1 MITESRGQKKVT
13 SHPLT
18 WFSFIYRQARDFAHH
33 RPLGASKS
41 PLDSACARGR
51 QVERLCV
58 FAACGLW
65 LTACVLQPAYAGD
78 LDQTLAPSNDD
89 TRMYTLEQIYDVSSG
104 DTGTKPDKP
113 SGGFGEPSSGPGSTM
128 HTTDNIMD
136 KLAAGVTTAAAG
148 DVLTG
153 KTVITR
159 GSGTG
164 ETLTT
169 GTMPDKEGDN
179 ASTGSSVDGTT
190 LKLTAPTG
198 FYDGDDT
205 VTKQDDDFTAG
216 NIKKDVN
223 IFGVTGTLA
232 GGSTGLPKTGQYQ
245 NYRAGDDQTHG
256 NPAGA
261 YDIGLPQGEGTWD
274 NYWDARFTD
283 NGDNTV
289 TDNATGL
296 MWIKDHVAMGTIGG
310 VNWAGTMTW
319 NNAIDN
325 CLNLDYAGH
334 TDWRLPNAYELF
346 SICLLENGTIPYGGN
361 PSGIKAAGAPYINQ
375 RSFPNCV
382 SGFYWSSSTYPYNT
396 TNALGVSFVFG
407 FVYRT
412 AKPDSYYVRAVRG
425 GQ

>member
-1 MITESRGQKKVT
+1 
-13 SHPLT
+13 
-18 WFSFIYRQARDFAHH
+18 
-33 RPLGASKS
+33 
-41 PLDSACARGR
+41 
-51 QVERLCV
+51 
-58 FAACGLW
+58 
-65 LTACVLQPAYAGD
+65 
-78 LDQTLAPSNDD
+78 
-89 TRMYTLEQIYDVSSG
+89 
-104 DTGTKPDKP
+104 
-113 SGGFGEPSSGPGSTM
+113 
-128 HTTDNIMD
+128 MD

-179 ASTGSSVDGTT
+179 VSTGSSVDGTT

-216 NIKKDVN
+216 NIKKDVD
-223 IFGVTGTLA
+223 IFGVTGTASVVTGSGAGTEATASEIITNYYAWDSTGAVIQGSGSA

-382 SGFYWSSSTYPYNT
+382 SGAYWSSSTCPYNT
-396 TNALGVSFVFG
+396 SFALFVYFNYG
-407 FVYRT
+407 FVTYGDK
-412 AKPDSYYVRAVRG
+412 ASSYYVRAVRG